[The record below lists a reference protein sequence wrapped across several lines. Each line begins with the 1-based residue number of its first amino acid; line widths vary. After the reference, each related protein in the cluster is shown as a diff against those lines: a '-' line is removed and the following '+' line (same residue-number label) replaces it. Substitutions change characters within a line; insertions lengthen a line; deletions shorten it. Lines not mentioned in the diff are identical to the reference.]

1 MTGAGVPIPA
11 LEPPWPDDQEI
22 VVVISDTASPGWRRL
37 AHEMA
42 TVVQP
47 GGYSFP
53 LAECNPDSDS
63 RDLRRAFLYRCGAH
77 VCGYLCL
84 VDKVVTGY
92 RGASTGY
99 REAVAA
105 ERVTRPCVL
114 VMWVAIE
121 MRRRG
126 IARHLVNAA
135 AQYSGVTPSGL
146 AWAEPFTDSG
156 YLLARSTAPDGLWIA
171 DYS

>member
-1 MTGAGVPIPA
+1 MTSAGVPIPA
-11 LEPPWPDDQEI
+11 LEPPWPDDQKI
-22 VVVISDTASPGWRRL
+22 AVVTSDTASPGWLRF
-37 AHEMA
+37 AHEVA

-47 GGYSFP
+47 GGHSFP
-53 LAECNPDSDS
+53 LAERIPGSDS
-63 RDLRRAFLYRCGAH
+63 RDLRRAFLYRRAAH

-92 RGASTGY
+92 REASACY

-114 VMWVAIE
+114 VVWVAVD

-146 AWAEPFTDSG
+146 AWVEPFTDRG
-156 YLLARSTAPDGLWIA
+156 YWLARSMAPDGLWIA
-171 DYS
+171 DYG